1 MVEAKDIKKIGLIA
15 GNGKFPI
22 FLSQIAKA
30 QNIDIVTIAINGE
43 ATPELAKC
51 ATRIHWVDLGQGGK
65 LIEILKNEGI
75 KHVVMAGKIK
85 KITIFKQTFKMDK
98 TTRAILKGV
107 IDRKDDT
114 LLKAAEKKLKSE
126 GIELIGSMELL
137 KSLLAKKGL
146 YTRRDVTPSEKED
159 IYFGFEIA
167 KAMGG
172 LDIGQTVVIKD
183 KAVIAVE
190 AIEGTDETIIRA
202 GNFTPGA
209 VVVKVSKPKQDMRF
223 DVPTIGVNTIKA
235 MEKSGAV
242 VLAIEA
248 DKTLIIEKDIM
259 IAEADKAGICIV
271 AI

>member
-1 MVEAKDIKKIGLIA
+1 MVETKDIKRIGLIA

-30 QNIDIVTIAINGE
+30 QNIDILVIAINGE
-43 ATPELAKC
+43 ATPDLARY
-51 ATRIHWVDLGQGGK
+51 ATKLCWIDLGQGEK
-65 LIEILKNEGI
+65 LIEILKNESI

-98 TTRAILKGV
+98 TTRDVLKGV

-114 LLKAAEKKLKSE
+114 LLKAVEKKLKSE
-126 GIELIGSMELL
+126 GIELIGSKELL

-146 YTRRDVTPSEKED
+146 YTKKDVTPPERED
-159 IYFGFEIA
+159 IFFGFEIA

-190 AIEGTDETIIRA
+190 AIEGTDEAIIRA
-202 GNFTPGA
+202 GNFTPGT

-223 DVPTIGVNTIKA
+223 DVPTVGVNTIKA
-235 MEKSGAV
+235 MEKSGAS

-248 DKTLIIEKDIM
+248 EKTLIIEKDIM
-259 IAEADKAGICIV
+259 IREADKAGICIV